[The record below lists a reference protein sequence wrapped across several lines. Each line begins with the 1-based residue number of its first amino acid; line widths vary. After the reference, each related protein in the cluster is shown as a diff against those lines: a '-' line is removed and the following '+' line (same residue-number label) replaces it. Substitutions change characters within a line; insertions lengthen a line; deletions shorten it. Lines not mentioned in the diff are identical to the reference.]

1 MGKRRGLLEI
11 YEVTGAAFLC
21 DFRSFGFHGQNSDRK
36 NVPMTFF
43 GLFKSREERDAELRT
58 RVRQGTMR
66 IQKFV
71 NQLSRQAETYATLA
85 RRAHDLDDQEQFR
98 QLAAGYLQSL
108 ETINRWERY
117 MVKLKA
123 LELRRHET
131 EATREFLLSM
141 NSLTSSILNGVRPED
156 VAALSMD
163 MEAATQ
169 RSEELSEALAD
180 AMEESVT
187 YVDGANS
194 LQPDFL
200 TQSLSSPEKRLES
213 SGEANGCD
221 PNRETEFWRA
231 IERQKRGERP
241 DRT

>member
-1 MGKRRGLLEI
+1 M
-11 YEVTGAAFLC
+11 A
-21 DFRSFGFHGQNSDRK
+21 
-36 NVPMTFF
+36 FF
-43 GLFKSREERDAELRT
+43 GLFRSREERDAELRT

-71 NQLSRQAETYATLA
+71 NQLRRQAETYASLA
-85 RRAHDLDDQEQFR
+85 RRAFDLDDQEQFR

-131 EATREFLLSM
+131 EATREFLTSM
-141 NSLTSSILNGVRPED
+141 NALTSSILNGVRPED
-156 VAALSMD
+156 VAALNMD

-180 AMEESVT
+180 AMDESITHVDRT
-187 YVDGANS
+187 SSLQPEFLVQSVDGA
-194 LQPDFL
+194 
-200 TQSLSSPEKRLES
+200 EKRLES
-213 SGEANGCD
+213 LSRTGTSDTSHEKD
-221 PNRETEFWRA
+221 FWQA
-231 IERQKRGERP
+231 IERQKRGEKL
-241 DRT
+241 DRV